1 MILVVSQLALAQRQY
16 EVATGESI
24 LDIDKTAPG
33 TKYDC
38 TLAIYYADKP
48 ETPSEDDRIMYFFI
62 RLRKG
67 YELSAYS
74 NYVVISDYYDT
85 GEQQDLIGDFIRE
98 TVIPAEYGCTFG
110 ADCPPC
116 ALKSADH
123 IVDIGDATQFTIMDI
138 IIAVQD

>member
-1 MILVVSQLALAQRQY
+1 MPLQAGVALRRA
-16 EVATGESI
+16 GKI
-24 LDIDKTAPG
+24 H
-33 TKYDC
+33 
-38 TLAIYYADKP
+38 
-48 ETPSEDDRIMYFFI
+48 
-62 RLRKG
+62 
-67 YELSAYS
+67 
-74 NYVVISDYYDT
+74 YYDT